1 MPGVDVVAAAREAA
15 ASQRAKT
22 TAATT
27 MAQLSPAAAAHAQ
40 GAPGSSGVVTFR
52 DLRQEWPALGTPT
65 VLDHARQQSPLWPSG
80 QDTVGRPTREQ
91 LKLPH
96 IQERH
101 HHQPTHKDAGGILS
115 AASSELGPLPRP
127 WRPPHAGTA
136 TASWEVPAP
145 GYVSA
150 LAAAAARS
158 RSARAHMV
166 MQPHEAATAEASQR
180 WQLARGVPMAPLG
193 PRRRQ
198 QQQQQ
203 AQTARQHSASAV
215 ALLRHSQPR
224 PPPKPRRARTRRQ

>member
-1 MPGVDVVAAAREAA
+1 MVAAAREAA

-27 MAQLSPAAAAHAQ
+27 MAQLGAAR
-40 GAPGSSGVVTFR
+40 PGSSGVVTFR

-80 QDTVGRPTREQ
+80 QGAAGHPTREQ

-96 IQERH
+96 IQERY
-101 HHQPTHKDAGGILS
+101 HHQPAVTHRGGGGILS
-115 AASSELGPLPRP
+115 AASAELGPPRP

-136 TASWEVPAP
+136 TASWEVPMP
-145 GYVSA
+145 GCVSA

-166 MQPHEAATAEASQR
+166 GLLMQPHEAATAEASQR

-193 PRRRQ
+193 PRQQQ

-215 ALLRHSQPR
+215 ALLKHSQPR